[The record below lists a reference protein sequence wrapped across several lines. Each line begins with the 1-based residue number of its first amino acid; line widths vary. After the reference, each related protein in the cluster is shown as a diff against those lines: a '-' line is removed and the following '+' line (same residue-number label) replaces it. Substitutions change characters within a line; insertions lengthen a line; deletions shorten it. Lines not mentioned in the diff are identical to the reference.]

1 MKELTS
7 DYWINKYRTNETGWD
22 IGHISTPLKEYIDQL
37 ENKDLKILIPGCGN
51 AYEAEYIFEKGF
63 KNVFVIDF
71 SPIALANLKK
81 RVPTIPEEQLICDD
95 FFNHKGKYDLII
107 EQTFFCAITPN
118 LRSKYANHTY
128 ELLSANGKLVGL
140 LFNDT
145 LNDDK
150 PPFGGNKEEYLN
162 YFIPYFTINTMD
174 TALNSILPRKGKELL
189 LIFQKNS
196 ALHI

>member
-7 DYWINKYRTNETGWD
+7 DFWKEKYETNETGWD

-51 AYEAEYIFEKGF
+51 AYEAEYIFKKGF

-71 SPIALANLKK
+71 SPIALKNFKD
-81 RVPTIPEEQLICDD
+81 RTPDFPEEQLICDD

-118 LRSKYANHTY
+118 LRSKYAKKMF
-128 ELLSANGKLVGL
+128 ELLNENGKLVGL
-140 LFNDT
+140 LFDDK

-150 PPFGGNKEEYLN
+150 PPFGGNKEEYLDYFKP
-162 YFIPYFTINTMD
+162 YFIINKMES
-174 TALNSILPRKGKELL
+174 AYNSISPRMTKELFINL
-189 LIFQKNS
+189 SKK
-196 ALHI
+196 